1 MNKFYYI
8 VLIITLIN
16 IFKSDAGNDNTLRSD
31 STYSTDYSITGSAI
45 EYYKNLTALLADFKQ
60 SYYNYIR
67 SVTRTRKIRAIENSR
82 QKLLRVIQENIKLFK
97 KSSSFQNDETL
108 KTELIR
114 FMDLVDIILTEDFGK
129 ILDMEDIAAQSYD
142 QAEAHQLALDLA
154 VDKLKSCSKI
164 MTKAEEQFFNKYN
177 IKMLDKKDELSLK
190 IEKANKAL
198 AYYDSLYRIF
208 FKANK
213 QDSYAR
219 KAISENDVAALEQ
232 HISTLKLFVDEGLD
246 KLNNIKG
253 FNGDEELLLI
263 VRKIL
268 EFYRNQ
274 ALVTYPANV
283 GFIINSDNFQ
293 KVVKKFNSIK
303 ESERK
308 QSDIDLYNNAV
319 KQYNAEVKSINKT
332 NQVSYKTHNQFLE
345 MWNKQVE
352 KFFEKHS

>member
-1 MNKFYYI
+1 MNKYYYV
-8 VLIITLIN
+8 VLMITLTSIVKLNADDN
-16 IFKSDAGNDNTLRSD
+16 ILKSD
-31 STYSTDYSITGSAI
+31 STYSADYSITSSAI
-45 EYYKNLTALLADFKQ
+45 EYYKNLTGLLIDFKQ
-60 SYYNYIR
+60 SYYNYIK
-67 SVTRTRKIRAIENSR
+67 SVTRTRKIRTIENSR
-82 QKLLRVIQENIKLFK
+82 QKLLRVIQENITLFK

-108 KTELIR
+108 KAELIR
-114 FMDLVDIILTEDFGK
+114 FMEIVDIILREDFGK

-154 VDKLKSCSKI
+154 VDKLKACSKI

-177 IKMLDKKDELSLK
+177 IKILDKKDELTLK

-213 QDSYAR
+213 QDSYTR
-219 KAISENDVAALEQ
+219 KASSEKDVAALVQ
-232 HISTLKLFVDEGLD
+232 HISTLNLFVDEGLD
-246 KLNNIKG
+246 KLKNKNG

-268 EFYRNQ
+268 EFYRNE
-274 ALVTYPANV
+274 ALITYPANV
-283 GFIINSDNFQ
+283 EFILNTDNFQ
-293 KVVKKFNSIK
+293 KAVKKFNSIK

-308 QSDIDLYNNAV
+308 QSDINSYNNAV
-319 KQYNAEVKSINKT
+319 KHFNAEVKSINKT
-332 NQVSYKTHNQFLE
+332 NQASYKTHNQFLD